1 MEELRYLTPFMVEK
15 EIWAH
20 FLGYNLIRKVACQA
34 ALVGGVCPRRIS
46 FAASQQLVLAGWSTM
61 TEATAEERV
70 RRAAALLP
78 ALGKEKV
85 GHRPNRCEPR
95 AKKRRPKNLKSLMK
109 PRAEARAELLA
120 GPGVEDGE

>member
-1 MEELRYLTPFMVEK
+1 MSRSSLK
-15 EIWAH
+15 
-20 FLGYNLIRKVACQA
+20 LGPGDETNFPTAILWL
-34 ALVGGVCPRRIS
+34 ALGRAKCVLHSRIS

-95 AKKRRPKNLKSLMK
+95 AKKRRPKNLKLLMK